1 MTDSKSPTAKA
12 RVLRRNQT
20 NAEKALWAQLAD
32 RRTAGAK
39 FRRQHPLGPYVVDLF
54 CFEHKLVI
62 EVDGGQHNEPEV
74 ETLDKDRTAWLEE
87 NGYKVLRFWN
97 SEVMGNLEGVV
108 ARISEALEAP
118 LRPSPQSSPGGRGG
132 KTTPT
137 PG

>member
-32 RRTAGAK
+32 WLTAGAK
-39 FRRQHPLGPYVVDLF
+39 FRRQHPLGPYVVDFF

-74 ETLDKDRTAWLEE
+74 ETLDKERTAWLEGE
-87 NGYKVLRFWN
+87 GYKVLRFWN
-97 SEVMGNLEGVV
+97 SEVIGNIEGVM
-108 ARISEALEAP
+108 ARISEALE
-118 LRPSPQSSPGGRGG
+118 GE
-132 KTTPT
+132 
-137 PG
+137 